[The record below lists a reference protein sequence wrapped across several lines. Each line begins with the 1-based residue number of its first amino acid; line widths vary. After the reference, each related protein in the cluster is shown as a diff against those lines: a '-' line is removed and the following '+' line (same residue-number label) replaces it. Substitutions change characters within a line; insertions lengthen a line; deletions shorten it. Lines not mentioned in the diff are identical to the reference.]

1 MAELKKKF
9 DLIQLVTTSGVFN
22 YKDDWE
28 KGTETMTLNDQINWD
43 DKEYAFL
50 KECVS
55 SCNARNAPLRN
66 APTDEF
72 AVGYAQF

>member
-50 KECVS
+50 QECVS

-72 AVGYAQF
+72 AVVYPPF